1 MSRSP
6 RDVQR
11 VKGQEYF
18 GRSQGPETRTKTGKT
33 KTNPMPAPGT
43 TRKALC
49 ELVKMATIDS

>member
-18 GRSQGPETRTKTGKT
+18 GRSQGPETRNKD
-33 KTNPMPAPGT
+33 
-43 TRKALC
+43 RKDQDESYARSWDNKKSALRSSQNG
-49 ELVKMATIDS
+49 DNR

>member
-18 GRSQGPETRTKTGKT
+18 GRSQGQETKNKD
-33 KTNPMPAPGT
+33 
-43 TRKALC
+43 RKDQDESYARSWDNKKSALRI
-49 ELVKMATIDS
+49 TQNGDYR